1 MTDAPRPL
9 TLLLTAGEASGDR
22 LGAELMQALKAAL
35 PDRSL
40 RFIGVGGAQMAGEGL
55 KSLFNLSQ
63 LSVLGLFEGL
73 KAWPMIVARA
83 KDVAALAAREKPDAA
98 ILIDSWGFSLRV
110 ATRIRKA
117 SPGTRLLKYV
127 GPQIWA
133 SRPGRARVLAA
144 AVDRLLSTQSMDA
157 PFYAPLGLPVSFVGN
172 PVVARDV
179 AQLDPARARA
189 ALGLRADQPLLL
201 ILPGSRKA
209 EIEKLAEVFGEVAGL
224 VKPRHPGLAV
234 VVIVAPTID
243 RLLVEKLQKWPVEAI
258 VFRGDESQKFDLMA
272 AATVALAASGTVT
285 TELGLAG
292 APVVV
297 AYRVGALTALIAKR
311 IVTTKWATLMNIALG
326 REVVPE
332 FIQEACTAR
341 ALAEAI
347 DQRLR
352 DPALRAR
359 QVAEQ
364 TLALQQMGRGA
375 GDPSARAAQ
384 AVIADLRESGK
395 L

>member
-1 MTDAPRPL
+1 M
-9 TLLLTAGEASGDR
+9 
-22 LGAELMQALKAAL
+22 
-35 PDRSL
+35 
-40 RFIGVGGAQMAGEGL
+40 
-55 KSLFNLSQ
+55 
-63 LSVLGLFEGL
+63 
-73 KAWPMIVARA
+73 
-83 KDVAALAAREKPDAA
+83 
-98 ILIDSWGFSLRV
+98 
-110 ATRIRKA
+110 
-117 SPGTRLLKYV
+117 
-127 GPQIWA
+127 
-133 SRPGRARVLAA
+133 
-144 AVDRLLSTQSMDA
+144 
-157 PFYAPLGLPVSFVGN
+157 
-172 PVVARDV
+172 
-179 AQLDPARARA
+179 
-189 ALGLRADQPLLL
+189 
-201 ILPGSRKA
+201 
-209 EIEKLAEVFGEVAGL
+209 
-224 VKPRHPGLAV
+224 
-234 VVIVAPTID
+234 
-243 RLLVEKLQKWPVEAI
+243 EAI
-258 VFRGDESQKFDLMA
+258 VFRGDETQKFDLMA

-384 AVIADLRESGK
+384 AVIADLRDAGK